1 MEWRGGRGHES
12 TTRRTWLVERGR
24 DVTGPIHSQLSSKA
38 GKALKILLIAYEFPP
53 GPSPQSLRWARFAR
67 ELCALGDEVH
77 VLTVARGQE
86 PGRLDVPD
94 GVRVYRIGTGL
105 VSGAVDAIRRWSGKS
120 RFPAPGAAVGAV
132 AGTGPGGAV
141 RADGMRGDRGGD
153 VDRGPAG
160 SMPGGNVPVESLNW
174 KGRVVVF
181 LDRLV
186 VAVLGRMLG
195 TGWISSESL
204 WGFLARGPLSR
215 LLDVL
220 DPDVVISSH
229 EPDATLRLGLMAKEK
244 GYPWLADLGDPVL
257 SGYTPLRRR
266 RKAIELERGTCRSA
280 DHLTVTTE
288 ATRELLVSRHGV
300 EMSRISVLPQGY
312 DPPGPSPAGATC
324 PVAFDRGLLELV
336 YTGSFYSFRNPQR
349 LVEAVLGREDTRL
362 TVATR
367 IPPGWLVEA
376 AREWPARIRLTGFL
390 SHDQALALQRS
401 ADVLVNIANDD
412 PVQLP
417 GKLFEYL
424 GAGRPILHVGGARGL
439 EFLLCEGCRGIAV
452 ANDVSEIGR
461 ALDRLAAI
469 KRADAWHHEFD
480 LDAGRFAGYE
490 WRNIAGHLRE
500 QLVRLA
506 GAASAG

>member
-1 MEWRGGRGHES
+1 MPLRDKWCKGAGIGPVAQAADWSGAVAGGHECI
-12 TTRRTWLVERGR
+12 TRRTWLVERGR
-24 DVTGPIHSQLSSKA
+24 DVTGPIHSLPSSKA

-67 ELCALGDEVH
+67 ELCAHGDEVH

-160 SMPGGNVPVESLNW
+160 SMSGGNVPVESLNW

-257 SGYTPLRRR
+257 SGYTPLRR
-266 RKAIELERGTCRSA
+266 
-280 DHLTVTTE
+280 
-288 ATRELLVSRHGV
+288 
-300 EMSRISVLPQGY
+300 
-312 DPPGPSPAGATC
+312 
-324 PVAFDRGLLELV
+324 
-336 YTGSFYSFRNPQR
+336 
-349 LVEAVLGREDTRL
+349 
-362 TVATR
+362 
-367 IPPGWLVEA
+367 
-376 AREWPARIRLTGFL
+376 
-390 SHDQALALQRS
+390 
-401 ADVLVNIANDD
+401 
-412 PVQLP
+412 
-417 GKLFEYL
+417 
-424 GAGRPILHVGGARGL
+424 
-439 EFLLCEGCRGIAV
+439 
-452 ANDVSEIGR
+452 
-461 ALDRLAAI
+461 
-469 KRADAWHHEFD
+469 
-480 LDAGRFAGYE
+480 
-490 WRNIAGHLRE
+490 
-500 QLVRLA
+500 
-506 GAASAG
+506 